1 LRRRDVPDIDR
12 NILQVVGITLWN
24 SRKGKPMRKNRPD
37 GTRVENVPGYRQMMP
52 YLMKTKNT
60 SHVYIKYTF
69 DMENALAFLENPPPE
84 LKGKITMTMLFL
96 RALAKVL
103 DEFPRMN
110 RFVSGRRLYQRDA
123 IRFSFSAKKSFDEAA
138 PLVVIKMDFDPRESM
153 EEMVDR
159 IRAKLSEGRSS
170 KKSYTDKET
179 NLVLKLP
186 RFGIRFV
193 VWALSTLDYFNLLPR
208 KFIETD
214 LFYASLFVANLGSV
228 GLEAGYH
235 HNYEYGKIPIF
246 VCIGKVKPMPVVRD
260 GEVVVRRVADI
271 KVTYDERIEDGF
283 NGALGLGRFQY
294 YIEHPEELL

>member
-1 LRRRDVPDIDR
+1 
-12 NILQVVGITLWN
+12 
-24 SRKGKPMRKNRPD
+24 MRKNRPD
-37 GTRVENVPGYRQMMP
+37 GTLVEDVPGYRQMMP
-52 YLMKTKNT
+52 YLMQTKNT

-84 LKGKITMTMLFL
+84 LKGKVTMTMLFL
-96 RALAKVL
+96 RALTKVL
-103 DEFPRMN
+103 HEFPRMN

-123 IRFSFSAKKSFDEAA
+123 IRFSFSAKKSFEEAA
-138 PLVVIKMDFDPRESM
+138 PLVVIKMDFDPGESM
-153 EEMVDR
+153 VEMADR
-159 IRAKLSEGRSS
+159 IIERLSRGRSDE
-170 KKSYTDKET
+170 KSVTDKET

-193 VWALSTLDYFNLLPR
+193 IWALSVLDYFNLLPR

-235 HNYEYGKIPIF
+235 HNYEYGNIPIF

-283 NGALGLGRFQY
+283 NGARGLDRFQY